1 MALSMSGHPVL
12 EPIQPIYEPADA
24 RRQPAP
30 LLSKATALDVSM
42 QSRATFIRRRE
53 FQVDDRRQRVALM
66 ERMIADFDCLAAD
79 LDREILIEQE
89 RAKIHD
95 PAHFA
100 YPTYAKAAI
109 LRRDN
114 LKRSADDS
122 EPNSPKPR
130 RHSSGLTWLLD
141 ANETGESLV
150 VVDLIVGASGGS
162 RHGLPV
168 ASAGHR

>member
-1 MALSMSGHPVL
+1 M
-12 EPIQPIYEPADA
+12 
-24 RRQPAP
+24 
-30 LLSKATALDVSM
+30 SKATALDVSM

-89 RAKIHD
+89 RARIHD

-114 LKRSADDS
+114 LKRSAD
-122 EPNSPKPR
+122 ELKAQLAKAKEALL
-130 RHSSGLTWLLD
+130 GL
-141 ANETGESLV
+141 N
-150 VVDLIVGASGGS
+150 
-162 RHGLPV
+162 V
-168 ASAGHR
+168 AA